1 MKTDLLFIAA
11 HPDDVELCCAGT
23 VFRHIEAGYTVGVV
37 DLTAGELGT
46 RGNATLRAEEAA
58 KASAIMG
65 IAFRENLGLRD
76 GFFDLGEANKMP
88 IIRAVRKYRPEI
100 VITNAIRDR
109 HPDHGRA
116 GQLVSES
123 CFLAGL
129 PKIELDDYEGHPL
142 QAWRPKKVYHMIQD
156 RYIAPDICVDITP
169 YIDRKTEAV
178 MAFSSQFYN
187 PVSAEP
193 HTPISGLD
201 FFEFLRARA
210 REMGRLIGVEFA
222 EGYTMEGPVKKD
234 DLLF

>member
-1 MKTDLLFIAA
+1 
-11 HPDDVELCCAGT
+11 
-23 VFRHIEAGYTVGVV
+23 
-37 DLTAGELGT
+37 
-46 RGNATLRAEEAA
+46 
-58 KASAIMG
+58 
-65 IAFRENLGLRD
+65 
-76 GFFDLGEANKMP
+76 
-88 IIRAVRKYRPEI
+88 
-100 VITNAIRDR
+100 
-109 HPDHGRA
+109 
-116 GQLVSES
+116 
-123 CFLAGL
+123 
-129 PKIELDDYEGHPL
+129 
-142 QAWRPKKVYHMIQD
+142 MIQD